1 MLTNNDRN
9 LNAIWTVYE
18 LMNDK
23 NDFLES
29 IKVLLSVNAK
39 KETQQAEQKQSE
51 SSSFDRSI
59 KSPPHLTNQTQPS

>member
-1 MLTNNDRN
+1 LLNNNDHN

-39 KETQQAEQKQSE
+39 K
-51 SSSFDRSI
+51 
-59 KSPPHLTNQTQPS
+59 